1 MAKRSRVE
9 LMYDMLKAIEQ
20 KGGSI
25 KRTHLLYKANLS
37 HDALKRYL
45 KELMDGHLVEETT
58 IKKERR
64 YVLTEKGFK
73 FLQEYQRFQ
82 DFSDAFGI

>member
-1 MAKRSRVE
+1 MKRSRVE
-9 LMYDMLKAIEQ
+9 LIHDMLAAIRQ

-45 KELMDGHLVEETT
+45 KELMDGGLVIETEV
-58 IKKERR
+58 KRQRR
-64 YVLTEKGFK
+64 YQLTEKGYK
-73 FLQEYQRFQ
+73 FLQEFQRFQ
-82 DFSDAFGI
+82 DFSDTFGI

>member
-1 MAKRSRVE
+1 MKRSRVE
-9 LMYDMLKAIEQ
+9 LIHDMLKAVEQ

-45 KELMDGHLVEETT
+45 KELMDGEFVEETT

-64 YVLTEKGFK
+64 YVLTEKGYK